1 MALSA
6 LPAAHGRVWSGTLI
20 NSPFSGELG
29 RFAYGPGGGTAAVTV
44 PANPLAP
51 KQAQLSSYTEATW
64 KAASPPSCTSATDGA
79 LAFTTSST
87 APVTATASFA
97 GGDKTRWVFALAGQ
111 PTGLYPPC
119 PSLSADYTLTALQ
132 ANGSQLSYEE
142 QGLPAIYACF
152 WVFMV
157 LALGAHAYGHIVAPL
172 PQGYPK
178 GARPPL
184 VVALLVALTLHATS
198 DTFHLIEWAY
208 VDITGKESGY
218 FLAVM
223 GGLLRLGALAC
234 IWVMA
239 AFLATGYGVTT
250 RRVALMENNNWRG
263 ALLLGVLVILGL
275 TATFL
280 YASATRGTPNPSAA
294 GVGITLVFFTL
305 GCVAGGAPRRPS
317 CPWAH
322 PPLPPQPPALQVPRM
337 VCETDNEHYCSRG
350 VSAQEDAA
358 QQPPVDHSGHLFDSA
373 LCRNSQCVGRG
384 AALQAARTHTHTSL
398 PPSVLPTYL
407 ARRQATRCPR
417 MRRCASPWGWTCS
430 SRRPAPCCT
439 CSFCGPPG
447 PQRPF
452 TPWTPCWGALTLAWR
467 RPMRTCPW
475 PRMRQ
480 QRLGWC
486 NTC

>member
-1 MALSA
+1 MATSILGLMALSV
-6 LPAAHGRVWSGTLI
+6 LPTTHGRVWSGTLI

-44 PANPLAP
+44 PANPLATP

-79 LAFTTSST
+79 LAFTTSAT

-97 GGDKTRWVFALAGQ
+97 GGDQTRWVFALAGQ

-119 PSLSADYTLTALQ
+119 PSLSVDYTLTALQ

-198 DTFHLIEWAY
+198 NTFHLIEWSY
-208 VDITGKESGY
+208 VDITGMESGY

-239 AFLATGYGVTT
+239 AFLATGYGITT

-263 ALLLGVLVILGL
+263 ALLLAVLVILGL

-280 YASATRGTPNPSAA
+280 YASATRGTPNPAAA
-294 GVGITLVFFTL
+294 GVGITLVVFTL
-305 GCVAGGAPRRPS
+305 GCVQGRQGRAP
-317 CPWAH
+317 PWLSLSLSRH
-322 PPLPPQPPALQVPRM
+322 EPPRFHTPTL
-337 VCETDNEHYCSRG
+337 
-350 VSAQEDAA
+350 
-358 QQPPVDHSGHLFDSA
+358 
-373 LCRNSQCVGRG
+373 SQ
-384 AALQAARTHTHTSL
+384 LS
-398 PPSVLPTYL
+398 SDTYL
-407 ARRQATRCPR
+407 GLSGRQ
-417 MRRCASPWGWTCS
+417 
-430 SRRPAPCCT
+430 
-439 CSFCGPPG
+439 
-447 PQRPF
+447 
-452 TPWTPCWGALTLAWR
+452 
-467 RPMRTCPW
+467 
-475 PRMRQ
+475 
-480 QRLGWC
+480 
-486 NTC
+486 